1 VTIAK
6 RPSEEAGLNRN
17 IPVSTPP
24 SSENSENPKFVRM
37 RCCGMAATAGGG
49 KFRYYGANAKRDHTM
64 LLRAQESLLRIF
76 NPDLLDLTPDRSV
89 EGSYPHTVL
98 R

>member
-6 RPSEEAGLNRN
+6 RPSEEAGPNRN

-24 SSENSENPKFVRM
+24 SSEISENPKLIRGPM
-37 RCCGMAATAGGG
+37 LRDGGDSG
-49 KFRYYGANAKRDHTM
+49 RLKIRYFGANAKRDHTM